1 MPALSCQEPQVHS
14 CIPSPHPQFTSYHV
28 IVQNTHWAAA
38 FHAVSI
44 GLQPFMQSVPS
55 TIAYC
60 WSYFKRTLYFT
71 LSKPTL
77 SARCCAMALCSSV
90 FSVWGALPVL
100 SVLTVTCSC
109 AEPVQGTQ
117 ANHDVRQPLLCSAS
131 FSMKL
136 TQSKSCYALK
146 RLALQQYMT
155 LQYSSQESLL
165 PLSLYSGL
173 AQVCSFC
180 AGGLGFFS

>member
-1 MPALSCQEPQVHS
+1 
-14 CIPSPHPQFTSYHV
+14 
-28 IVQNTHWAAA
+28 
-38 FHAVSI
+38 
-44 GLQPFMQSVPS
+44 MQSVPS

-165 PLSLYSGL
+165 PLLRACTSMLLLCRWSGILFMIAAVIL
-173 AQVCSFC
+173 AASQHISMIVIGRIFQGIAVSPV
-180 AGGLGFFS
+180 FFRLTCLAALHVATLQPT